1 MLMNPAQQRIAVS
14 RLKNAPFRSPTTDA
28 ALGLVRQ
35 APSEEAL
42 AAALGDPREGPVALE
57 VLCALRPRS
66 EQVYEAVLRAI
77 EHDLALSWS
86 LIESLNRL
94 PWYDGM
100 RAFLSLPHSPA
111 KYPPAYAFYI
121 LARNKVFFPTDMS
134 GFTFDYHFNGL
145 WALLPTARSGNW
157 RQAHPSAFA
166 IVELLYN
173 HLRGLEPDTF
183 VVYFSALMLGGI
195 RPLGSCLRGLRS
207 RTVERCCSRV
217 RETAALAL
225 SLLDDED
232 DTDVPPGDGSATETF
247 SDACWAVGMSASVPC
262 DPS

>member
-1 MLMNPAQQRIAVS
+1 MNPIRQRLAVS
-14 RLKNAPFRSPTTDA
+14 RLNNAPFRSRTTDA
-28 ALGLVRQ
+28 AAHLMKRS
-35 APSEEAL
+35 PSEDDL
-42 AAALGDPREGPVALE
+42 IAALEDPGQGPVALE
-57 VLCALRPRS
+57 ALCALRPCS

-77 EHDLALSWS
+77 EHDLSLSWS

-100 RAFLSLPHSPA
+100 RAFLSLPHRPA

-134 GFTFDYHFNGL
+134 GYTFDYHFNGL

-166 IVELLYN
+166 IVELLYD
-173 HLRGLEPDTF
+173 HLRGLEPDRF

-195 RPLGSCLRGLRS
+195 RPLRSCLRSLRTRS
-207 RTVERCCSRV
+207 GECCCSRV
-217 RETAALAL
+217 REAAALAL
-225 SLLDDED
+225 AFLDEEDEMNASS
-232 DTDVPPGDGSATETF
+232 PRRSASEMF
-247 SDACWAVGMSASVPC
+247 SDTCCAVDTPASVSR